1 MSLRTKTI
9 IGSALALAV
18 ALWGWYAAYSDG
30 DPTTQPNT
38 TSVVVAGNELI
49 NAVKTEEKTEASTAT
64 DAAAPEVVK

>member
-38 TSVVVAGNELI
+38 SSVIVAGNELVD
-49 NAVKTEEKTEASTAT
+49 AVKTEEKTAT